1 MFQYFLFHCHFFRFP
16 LKTYNNVFKGSTLVE
31 WVIEDGLANDRQEAV
46 KYCNQ
51 LLLGGVIQHCKQKYY
66 FHDLP
71 YIYQFTRS
79 YDASLSAINNES
91 NNDTEPLLGTSI
103 KQQLMKRERRE
114 TRTFNAQ

>member
-1 MFQYFLFHCHFFRFP
+1 MALVKKDQYAAELNVLNFLILLSFFRFP
-16 LKTYNNVFKGSTLVE
+16 LKTYNNVFKGPTLVD

-79 YDASLSAINNES
+79 YDASLSVINNES
-91 NNDTEPLLGTSI
+91 NSDLEPLLGT
-103 KQQLMKRERRE
+103 
-114 TRTFNAQ
+114 